1 MKLSR
6 TGVKKVKI
14 VWRTRSAAA
23 WACGVET
30 CDEIRNGDMK
40 IVEEDREEDTRN
52 ECADICS

>member
-1 MKLSR
+1 MKL
-6 TGVKKVKI
+6 VKI

-23 WACGVET
+23 WDCGVET

-52 ECADICS
+52 EWADICS